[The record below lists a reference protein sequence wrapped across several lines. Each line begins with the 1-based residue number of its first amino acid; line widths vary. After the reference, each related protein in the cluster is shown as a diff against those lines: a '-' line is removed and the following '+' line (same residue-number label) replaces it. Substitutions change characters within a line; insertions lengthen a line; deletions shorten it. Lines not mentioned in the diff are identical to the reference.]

1 MIYLEGGGC
10 VEFSEKYKPKT
21 IHDGLIENGEI
32 VGYCHLYKH
41 PGYLLSKHI
50 KSHDCLRKECPWLEK
65 NLDSEY
71 FKLRQL
77 VKEKKQLADR
87 LMNLWLNHY
96 ISQRTY
102 DIWRNKLKNV
112 NTPEDLQEFKD
123 NKIPVEITISDLMI
137 GSVTFDTTTDR
148 K

>member
-1 MIYLEGGGC
+1 

-21 IHDGLIENGEI
+21 IHGGLIENGEI

-71 FKLRQL
+71 FKSRQL
-77 VKEKKQLADR
+77 VKEKKQIADR
-87 LMNLWLNHY
+87 LMDLRLVHC

-112 NTPEDLQEFKD
+112 NTLEDLQKFKD
-123 NKIPVEITISDLMI
+123 SKIPVELTISYLTEHVLESD
-137 GSVTFDTTTDR
+137 DTSDR